1 MNILFTASQ
10 ETCLENI
17 IEIQKTNLDEGYKFS
32 STFLSHNNINQFS
45 TYSLS
50 KLKKLNLN
58 IKKLQL
64 PSFFNKNNQ
73 QKFKLIKRYFIYFY
87 NYKLISNLVESH
99 NAFIFSPGGFLEHKI
114 AYKFKKRG
122 KKTIMIEGGIQS
134 FSNLELNQFER
145 SGKKIS
151 KKIKQIFKL
160 NVFKFLNINDP
171 YQEVDHLV
179 VTGKFSKTVWSEL
192 GIEKDKILDIGVPRY
207 KSLCFDNNILNKPK
221 NIAYATGSYIFH
233 NDFRGEEDD
242 LNNIIEI
249 HKLLKKKKLLNVFN
263 IIIHPR
269 DNFESDKISYIKSMH
284 LNMIT
289 KDSEYFSQNSLLLSR
304 QSSMIYEQ
312 LKSKSNA
319 YFYKPYSFRKE
330 IPHNEFTIQNE
341 EHLDKVVN
349 MFLKDEL
356 FQDFELANDVIS
368 ETTYKSTNI
377 ILNNYV

>member
-1 MNILFTASQ
+1 MKILFTASQ

-17 IEIQKTNLDEGYKFS
+17 IEIQKTNLGEKYNFS
-32 STFLSHNNINQFS
+32 STFLSHNNINEFS
-45 TYSLS
+45 NYNFS
-50 KLKKLNLN
+50 KIKKLNLE
-58 IKKLQL
+58 IKKLKL
-64 PSFFNKNNQ
+64 PSFFKKNNER
-73 QKFKLIKRYFIYFY
+73 KFKLIKRYLIYLY

-99 NAFIFSPGGFLEHKI
+99 NVFIFSPGGFLEHKI

-122 KKTIMIEGGIQS
+122 KKTILIEGGIQS
-134 FSNLELNQFER
+134 FSNLELNEFES
-145 SGKKIS
+145 SGKKVS
-151 KKIKQIFKL
+151 KIIKQIFKL
-160 NVFKFLNINDP
+160 NLFKFLNINDP

-179 VTGKFSKTVWSEL
+179 VAGKFSKTVWSEL

-207 KSLCFDNNILNKPK
+207 KSLCIADNRLNKPK
-221 NIAYATGSYIFH
+221 NIAYATGSYNFH
-233 NDFRGEEDD
+233 NDYKGEEDD

-269 DNFESDKISYIKSMH
+269 DNIESDKISYIKSMQ

-289 KDSEYFSQNSLLLSR
+289 KDSENFSQNSLLLSR
-304 QSSMIYEQ
+304 HSSMIYEH
-312 LKSKSNA
+312 LISKSNA
-319 YFYKPYSFRKE
+319 YFYKPNSFRRE

-341 EHLDKVVN
+341 EQLDKVLN

-377 ILNNYV
+377 ILNNFI